1 MSIAARRMRDE
12 RYNGRLTGHRSM
24 DHRAA
29 LLVLLNQRLT
39 TLIDAMPAAQA
50 GDMRSVH
57 QARVATRRLRGALPV
72 LRVSSDDQAIG
83 RVRREVRRMT
93 RALGPVR
100 ELDVALAHL
109 DELAGQRILS
119 AGALARVRQ
128 TIARERLERRQH
140 MLAAIT
146 PGKIE
151 KLRARLVHVG
161 NGAKALAPAAT
172 IDEARRQVSRRAARL
187 AAAIDAAGG
196 LYLPDRLHAVRVAA
210 KKLRYAMEVE
220 RELKRSHVTARIT
233 QLKRLQDLLGRMH
246 DYEILIDRTRRL
258 QADVAGSDRRLSTEL
273 DALIRTLEDEC
284 RQFHGTYMRKRSAIF
299 TLCQTLGADATAR
312 PSEVA

>member
-1 MSIAARRMRDE
+1 
-12 RYNGRLTGHRSM
+12 M

-39 TLIDAMPAAQA
+39 TLVDAMPAAQA
-50 GDMRSVH
+50 GDVRSVH
-57 QARVATRRLRGALPV
+57 QARVATRRLREALPV
-72 LRVSSDDQAIG
+72 LRVSVDRQAIG
-83 RVRREVRRMT
+83 RVRRQVRRMT

-100 ELDVALAHL
+100 ELDVALTHL

-119 AGALARVRQ
+119 PGALARVRQ
-128 TIARERLERRQH
+128 TIARERLEHRRR

-151 KLRARLVHVG
+151 KLRRRLGLVGSTPKPPETRATIAEAGHQVHRR
-161 NGAKALAPAAT
+161 ALRLALAM
-172 IDEARRQVSRRAARL
+172 DRA
-187 AAAIDAAGG
+187 GS

-220 RELKRSHVTARIT
+220 RELKRSRATARIT
-233 QLKRLQDLLGRMH
+233 QLKRAQDLLGLMH
-246 DYEILIDRTRRL
+246 DYEILIDRTRQL
-258 QADVAGSDRRLSTEL
+258 QADVAGSDRRLSSEL

-284 RQFHGTYMRKRSAIF
+284 RQLHGTYMRRRASIAR
-299 TLCQTLGADATAR
+299 LCALLQAPSDTRPTA
-312 PSEVA
+312 VA